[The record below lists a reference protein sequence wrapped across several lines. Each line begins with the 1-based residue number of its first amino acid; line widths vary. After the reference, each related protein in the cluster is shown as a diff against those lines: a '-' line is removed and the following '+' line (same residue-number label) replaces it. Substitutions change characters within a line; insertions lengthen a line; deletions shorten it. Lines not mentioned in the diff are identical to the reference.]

1 VPEAPF
7 HDDAAHRLKL
17 VLEAWAAKQSRPMR
31 VLRNLAIRWLEDR
44 PKIGI
49 DPDVCILAPP
59 PPHLDDI
66 SSLCLWKSGHVP
78 PPICFEIVSREHPH
92 KDYTDVQDRYAAL
105 GTHELVV
112 FDPMLAGPPAFGG
125 PVHLQLW
132 RRDSHGD
139 FERVHFG
146 DTPVHSEV
154 LGAWLL
160 CETRHLDIATDK
172 HGTQRWLTEAE
183 SARAEARRSKADAKR
198 AETAIEQAKADAER
212 AEAAIEQARADVER
226 AKADAERARA
236 AIERVKVEAE
246 RAKADAER
254 ERLEREAL
262 ARRLAELEAKIGR

>member
-49 DPDVCILAPP
+49 DPDVCLLAPP

-66 SSLCLWKSGHVP
+66 NSLCLWKRGHVP
-78 PPICFEIVSREHPH
+78 PSICFEIVSRKHPH

-132 RRDSHGD
+132 RRDSNGD

-146 DTPVHSEV
+146 DTPVYSEV

-160 CETRHLDIATDK
+160 CECRDLDIADDK

-183 SARAEARRSKADAKR
+183 AARAEAQRSKADAKR
-198 AETAIEQAKADAER
+198 AES
-212 AEAAIEQARADVER
+212 AIEQARADARR
-226 AKADAERARA
+226 AESAIEQARADARRAESAIEQARAEAERARA
-236 AIERVKVEAE
+236 
-246 RAKADAER
+246 DAER
-254 ERLEREAL
+254 GRLEREAL
-262 ARRLAELEAKIGR
+262 ERRLAELEAKIGR